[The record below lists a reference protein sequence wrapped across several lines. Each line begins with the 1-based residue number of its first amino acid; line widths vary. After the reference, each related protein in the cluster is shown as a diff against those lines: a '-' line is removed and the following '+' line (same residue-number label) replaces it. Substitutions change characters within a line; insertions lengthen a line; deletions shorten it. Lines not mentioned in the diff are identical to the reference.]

1 MSKKKH
7 IKKKPLSIENKDV
20 QGSID
25 EIVFLG
31 TGGARYVIA
40 KQLRATGGLL
50 FRIGGKNVLVDPGPE
65 SLYRLLTYLPK
76 FNPENIDAIILTH
89 KHIDHS
95 ADINVY
101 LDVMTKGGFNKHGT
115 LLAPGDAFGEE
126 GVIFKYLLDFLD
138 GTLIIKEKS
147 TFTLDGLE
155 FSFPVRHEHRV
166 ETYGFKL
173 SYDDYVVSYITDTKY
188 FKKLI
193 PAYQADIVIMNL
205 IKLEPSEI
213 DHLSVDDCAEIISG
227 IRPRVAIITHFGM
240 TMIRKGPWN
249 VARQLKAQTGVTVLA
264 AEDGKHYSI
273 EKLRSYGHPVQE
285 SG

>member
-1 MSKKKH
+1 VSEEKHPKKTETLHAKSKDARCV
-7 IKKKPLSIENKDV
+7 N
-20 QGSID
+20 D

-31 TGGARYVIA
+31 TGGARYVVA

-50 FRIGGKNVLVDPGPE
+50 FRIGGKNILVDPGPE
-65 SLYRLLTYLPK
+65 SLCRLLTYLPK
-76 FNPENIDAIILTH
+76 FAPERIDAIILTH

-101 LDVMTKGGFNKHGT
+101 LDVITKGGFKKRGI
-115 LLAPGDAFGEE
+115 LLAPADAFGEE
-126 GVIFKYLLDFLD
+126 GVIYKYLLDFLEE
-138 GTLIIKEKS
+138 TIVIKENY
-147 TFTLDGLE
+147 TFRIDGLQ
-155 FSFPVRHEHRV
+155 FAFPLRHEHRV

-173 SYDDYVVSYITDTKY
+173 THGEYTISYITDTKY

-193 PAYQADIVIMNL
+193 PAYRADVVIMNL

-213 DHLSVDDCAEIISG
+213 DHLSVDDCAEIITG
-227 IRPRVAIITHFGM
+227 TKPKVAIITHFGM

-249 VARQLKAQTGVTVLA
+249 VARQLKATTGITVLA

-273 EKLRSYGHPVQE
+273 EKLLSYG
-285 SG
+285 

>member
-1 MSKKKH
+1 MPKRRH
-7 IKKKPLSIENKDV
+7 TRKPQVSPTHNTDA
-20 QGSID
+20 QFGND

-40 KQLRATGGLL
+40 KQLRATGGLF

-76 FNPENIDAIILTH
+76 FNPEKIDAIILTH

-101 LDVMTKGGFNKHGT
+101 LDVITKGGFNKHGT

-126 GVIFKYLLDFLD
+126 GVVFKYLLDFLD
-138 GTLIIKEKS
+138 KTIIIKEQY
-147 TFTLDGLE
+147 TYRIDGLE
-155 FSFPVRHEHRV
+155 FTFPLRHKHRV

-173 SYDDYVVSYITDTKY
+173 DHGGYTVSYITDTKY
-188 FKKLI
+188 FEELI
-193 PAYQADIVIMNL
+193 AAYRADVVIMNL

-213 DHLSVDDCAEIISG
+213 DHLSVDDCAEIIMG
-227 IRPRVAIITHFGM
+227 IKPKVAIITHFGM
-240 TMIRKGPWN
+240 TIIKKGPWN
-249 VARQLKAQTGVTVLA
+249 VARELKAQTGVTVLA

-273 EKLRSYGHPVQE
+273 EKLLSYGAPG
-285 SG
+285 S